1 MKTKFCL
8 LFSFLLIGVSS
19 FAENDT
25 VKTTILLFH
34 RDYTL
39 LYSPNYDMI
48 NSSENGRTAAKMIM
62 DSYYREIGRKIKN
75 QTVYSITGFVWS
87 FATTWSS
94 TLWPHEFG
102 HKLRALQIGG
112 DFHIEKVSFPVAFG
126 RFELP
131 DNVTLEDETLI
142 IIGGIEANTMIS
154 RDVLNDFHKYDGL
167 YNDELFTGF
176 FNRLIWPT
184 YALML
189 RFDVDDPAS
198 WIDENGDP
206 MCFGDAACFAKF
218 VWEMGGNEFFMT
230 DGSINPSFV
239 SFYHQLG
246 FIGLAWNLI
255 DLNFYRGAKAIA
267 AGELNGREPKYLI
280 GDNSNGWAYATYFNT
295 SVLGAELYLN
305 NYIKLNKNLYSV
317 YLKYG
322 FPMENNGIGIT
333 AYNIV
338 DLPRF
343 KTDFTI
349 EGWKQ
354 KFYGS
359 GISATTTISYALS
372 KKFDVL
378 AQAGWKS
385 KGYVLGRPLDEGFVG
400 FAGLRYNWFDNK

>member
-8 LFSFLLIGVSS
+8 LVSFLLIGISS

-25 VKTTILLFH
+25 TEVSTTNYH

-39 LYSPNYDMI
+39 LYSPNYDML
-48 NSSENGRTAAKMIM
+48 NSSENSRTAAKMLI
-62 DSYYREIGRKIKN
+62 DAYWRGIGPKIKN
-75 QTVYSITGFVWS
+75 KTIGSISGFLWT
-87 FATTWSS
+87 FATTWSA
-94 TLWPHEFG
+94 TLWPHEYG

-112 DFHIEKVSFPVAFG
+112 DFHIEKFSFPVAFG

-131 DNVTLEDETLI
+131 ENVTLEDETLI
-142 IIGGIEANTMIS
+142 IIGGIEANSMMS
-154 RDVLNDFHKYDGL
+154 RDVINDLYKYGGL

-184 YALML
+184 YSLML

-218 VWEMGGNEFFMT
+218 VWEMGGNEFFMN

-246 FIGLAWNLI
+246 IIGLAWNLV

-267 AGELNGREPKYLI
+267 SGELNGQKPKYLL
-280 GDNSNGWAYATYFNT
+280 GDESNGWAYSTLFNT

-305 NYIKLNKNLYSV
+305 NYLKIQNQLYSI

-322 FPMENNGIGIT
+322 FPLENNGIGIT
-333 AYNIV
+333 AYNVI

-343 KTDFTI
+343 KSDLTI

-354 KFYGS
+354 KFYGT
-359 GISATTTISYALS
+359 GISATTTLSFSLS
-372 KKFDVL
+372 KKFDIL

-400 FAGLRYNWFDNK
+400 FAGLRYKMFGL